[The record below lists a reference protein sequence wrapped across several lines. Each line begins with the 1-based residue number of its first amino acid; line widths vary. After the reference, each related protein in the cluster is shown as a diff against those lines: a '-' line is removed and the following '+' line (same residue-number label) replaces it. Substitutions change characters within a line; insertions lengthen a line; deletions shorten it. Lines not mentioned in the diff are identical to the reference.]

1 MIKFIKLYNLILEE
15 LTEKQKQ
22 LTDKY
27 TVKRKEGLSFGP
39 LFKEERTYFPL
50 KLIASND
57 IEIPN
62 EIIQTLDDAGF
73 YITDYRSGIAM
84 KKAKLGEEK
93 DFRQIKIGKILS
105 KLNKPNLLKQFN
117 ERLGTSKKNIKNIQ
131 FEICVTHN
139 PYDIAGMSTDRNWTS
154 CMNLEIGA
162 YKETPLKQVQYGGM
176 VAYLISSE
184 DKNIEK
190 PFARIA
196 IKRFISKKDSS
207 KFIFLAEDRIY
218 GDEGLAEEVG
228 FQEELIK
235 ILEKSNKL
243 TANIS
248 GEYIRKDRNS
258 YSDTYYKNYYWFN
271 SDNLN
276 KQNKD
281 TLLKYIES
289 SILKYKPISCK
300 ILKYVIKTYPKDISY
315 LFTHLDFFYVR
326 SLKCYDI
333 DKELIELLLKNN
345 IITLSFKYAKDLT
358 AKEALNLIIKYNN
371 TLKDSYRLIFV
382 FLENKNIKFTQ
393 DNLEKILN
401 ILINNNFLFIDILRK
416 LFTKYKLS
424 DELLY
429 KYLPLI
435 IEKNKL
441 ILEQKDFLLSQD
453 FPADIMIK
461 YCDKELLTV
470 IYYDNTHL
478 SKENKEKLK
487 QYLDEHKHD

>member
-162 YKETPLKQVQYGGM
+162 YK
-176 VAYLISSE
+176 
-184 DKNIEK
+184 
-190 PFARIA
+190 
-196 IKRFISKKDSS
+196 
-207 KFIFLAEDRIY
+207 
-218 GDEGLAEEVG
+218 
-228 FQEELIK
+228 
-235 ILEKSNKL
+235 
-243 TANIS
+243 
-248 GEYIRKDRNS
+248 
-258 YSDTYYKNYYWFN
+258 
-271 SDNLN
+271 
-276 KQNKD
+276 
-281 TLLKYIES
+281 
-289 SILKYKPISCK
+289 
-300 ILKYVIKTYPKDISY
+300 
-315 LFTHLDFFYVR
+315 
-326 SLKCYDI
+326 
-333 DKELIELLLKNN
+333 
-345 IITLSFKYAKDLT
+345 
-358 AKEALNLIIKYNN
+358 
-371 TLKDSYRLIFV
+371 
-382 FLENKNIKFTQ
+382 
-393 DNLEKILN
+393 
-401 ILINNNFLFIDILRK
+401 
-416 LFTKYKLS
+416 
-424 DELLY
+424 
-429 KYLPLI
+429 
-435 IEKNKL
+435 
-441 ILEQKDFLLSQD
+441 
-453 FPADIMIK
+453 
-461 YCDKELLTV
+461 
-470 IYYDNTHL
+470 
-478 SKENKEKLK
+478 
-487 QYLDEHKHD
+487 

>member
-1 MIKFIKLYNLILEE
+1 MKFLNLYNLILEE
-15 LTEKQKQ
+15 LTDTQKK

-27 TVKRKEGLSFGP
+27 TAKRDQNLSFGP
-39 LFKEERTYFPL
+39 IFKEERTYFPL
-50 KLIASND
+50 NITEITN

-73 YITDYRSGIAM
+73 YITDYRAGIAM
-84 KKAKLGEEK
+84 KKAKPGEQK
-93 DFRQIKIGKILS
+93 DLRQIKIGKILGR
-105 KLNKPNLLKQFN
+105 LNKSELLKQFN
-117 ERLGTSKKNIKNIQ
+117 ERLGTSKKDIKGLEV
-131 FEICVTHN
+131 EICITHN

-154 CMNLEIGA
+154 CMELDNGE
-162 YKETPLKQVQYGGM
+162 YKTTPLKQVQYGGM
-176 VAYLISSE
+176 CAYLIFAD

-190 PFARIA
+190 PLARIA
-196 IKRFISKKDSS
+196 IKRFISKNDLS
-207 KFIFLAEDRIY
+207 KFIFAAEDRIY
-218 GDEGLAEEVG
+218 GDEGLANEIG

-235 ILEKSNKL
+235 ILEQSNKL
-243 TANIS
+243 TANIG
-248 GEYIRKDRNS
+248 GEYIRKDKNS
-258 YSDTYYKNYYWFN
+258 YSDTYDKNYYWFN

-300 ILKYVIKTYPKDISY
+300 VLKYVIKTYPEDISY
-315 LFTHLDFFYVR
+315 AFKHLDFFYVR

-358 AKEALNLIIKYNN
+358 TKEALNLIIKYSN
-371 TLKDSYRLIFV
+371 TLKDSYRLIFA

-393 DNLEKILN
+393 DHLDKILN
-401 ILINNNFLFIDILRK
+401 ILINNNFLPIDIIRK

-424 DELLY
+424 DELLH
-429 KYLPLI
+429 KYLSLI
-435 IEKNKL
+435 IEKDKL
-441 ILEQKDFLLSQD
+441 ILEQEDFLLSQD

-461 YCDKELLTV
+461 YCDEELLTV
-470 IYYDNTHL
+470 LYYDNNHL

-487 QYLDEHKHD
+487 QYLNKN

>member
-15 LTEKQKQ
+15 LTDKQKE

-27 TVKRKEGLSFGP
+27 TIKRAKELSFGP

-50 KLIASND
+50 NITEIAN

-73 YITDYRSGIAM
+73 YITDYRAGIAM
-84 KKAKLGEEK
+84 KKAKPGEEK
-93 DFRQIKIGKILS
+93 DLRQIKIGKILQ
-105 KLNKPNLLKQFN
+105 KLNQPNLLKQFN
-117 ERLGTSKKNIKNIQ
+117 ERLGTSKKDIQNIN
-131 FEICVTHN
+131 FEICVTYN

-154 CMNLEIGA
+154 CMELDKGEF
-162 YKETPLKQVQYGGM
+162 KTTPLKQVQYGGM
-176 VAYLISSE
+176 VAYLIFAE

-218 GDEGLAEEVG
+218 GDEGLVNEIG
-228 FQEELIK
+228 FQEELIE

-243 TANIS
+243 TAIS

-258 YSDTYYKNYYWFN
+258 YSDTYDKNYYWFN

-371 TLKDSYRLIFV
+371 TLKDSYRLIFA

-435 IEKNKL
+435 IEKNKR